1 MSSIFKSPERVLYRR
16 LVTSPLFARK
26 AGFAVFPVLAPYSQ
40 VVPFVV
46 YERTGIE
53 RNATLGAVGA
63 VGVPLVTVSL
73 TIYGVSYFQCREL
86 ADICRDSLDG
96 WGGQGYGIE
105 VKRVTLD
112 LESDGLAQLDGGE
125 MPPVYQVT
133 QSYDVLWQET

>member
-1 MSSIFKSPERVLYRR
+1 MNSIFKSPERVLYRR
-16 LVTSPLFARK
+16 LVTSPLFAAV
-26 AGFAVFPVLAPYSQ
+26 AGFRVYPMLAPASAA
-40 VVPFVV
+40 VPFVV

-63 VGVPLVTVSL
+63 VGVPLVTVGL
-73 TIYGVSYFQCREL
+73 TIYGVSYAECREL

-96 WGGQGYGIE
+96 WGGTSYGIE

-125 MPPVYQVT
+125 LPPVYQVT
-133 QSYDVLWQET
+133 QSYDVLWQEL

>member
-16 LVTSPLFARK
+16 LVTSPLFAAK
-26 AGFAVFPVLAPYSQ
+26 AGFGVYPVLAPYSAP
-40 VVPFVV
+40 VPFVV

-53 RNATLGAVGA
+53 RNATLGSIGA

-86 ADICRDSLDG
+86 ADICRDALDG
-96 WGGQGYGIE
+96 WGGTSYGIE

-125 MPPVYQVT
+125 LPPVYQVT
-133 QSYDVLWQET
+133 QSYDILWQEL

>member
-16 LVTSPLFARK
+16 LITSPLFAARG
-26 AGFAVFPVLAPYSQ
+26 GFRVYPMLAPASAA
-40 VVPFVV
+40 VPFVV

-73 TIYGVSYFQCREL
+73 TIYGVSYAECREL

-96 WGGQGYGIE
+96 WAGTSYGIE

-125 MPPVYQVT
+125 LPPVYQVT
-133 QSYDVLWQET
+133 QSYDILWQEL